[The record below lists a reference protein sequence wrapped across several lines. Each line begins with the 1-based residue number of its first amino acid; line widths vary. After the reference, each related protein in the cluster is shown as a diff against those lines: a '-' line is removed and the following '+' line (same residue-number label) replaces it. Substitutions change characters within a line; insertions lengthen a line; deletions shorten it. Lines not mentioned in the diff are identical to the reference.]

1 MPAIQMCIP
10 GLPTFPA
17 THMKIQ
23 TPIHLT
29 CLVSQMG
36 ALPSFPNTPSYMYIL
51 FESLTLKDLEIKVRH
66 HGCQYHTT
74 NDSEHQLGK
83 NALSNIST
91 KVLTS
96 SNPTV
101 LITQP

>member
-1 MPAIQMCIP
+1 MPVIQMCNP

-36 ALPSFPNTPSYMYIL
+36 TLRSFPNTPSYMCIL
-51 FESLTLKDLEIKVRH
+51 FESLTLKDLEIKVH
-66 HGCQYHTT
+66 HHANTT
-74 NDSEHQLGK
+74 LRMI
-83 NALSNIST
+83 LNINLE
-91 KVLTS
+91 KVH
-96 SNPTV
+96 
-101 LITQP
+101 